1 MAPVVAS
8 AELIRMSIATLSNA
22 RRRVAALSALV
33 LLVSCGDTAEITG
46 TINQPAGP
54 TQSITVNAATSFVY
68 LTLGDTARVT
78 TVADPAAST
87 AWDVGVFAFNTVINS
102 GAGGP
107 GETRGVCLCAPEPS
121 VARLQQMSAQSEAA
135 RFDSVTT
142 ARVPD
147 AAQFRGDSL
156 VPGVDGWF
164 NGAPGPQ
171 ATARSTR
178 TFLVVDGTA
187 APIYTKLRIT
197 SLTNPTAAGPG
208 TMTIEWASQSTP
220 FTSPFGATRT
230 ATLTVGA
237 QPLYLDLTSGTT
249 VAVSGR
255 WQLQFRGW
263 SIRANSG
270 VSGPGTVSIAR
281 LDNVEFAGLTAPQAL
296 AVPRGQFVRDNQVGP
311 FSTNGFIGSPWRYN
325 ILGNDNQ
332 VWPTF
337 DVYLVRR
344 GSSVWKVQFTSYY
357 GAGAQERQVTIR
369 YARLAR

>member
-1 MAPVVAS
+1 M
-8 AELIRMSIATLSNA
+8 TLTSHA
-22 RRRVAALSALV
+22 LRRVGLALSTV
-33 LLVSCGDTAEITG
+33 SLLTACSDSTEVTG
-46 TINQPAGP
+46 PGTTPTGP
-54 TQSITVNAATSFVY
+54 TQTITVNAAAGFVY

-78 TVADPAAST
+78 TVTDAAAST

-107 GETRGVCLCAPEPS
+107 GETRGVCLCAAEPS
-121 VARLQQMSAQSEAA
+121 VARLQQMSASSEQA
-135 RFDSVTT
+135 RFDSVSS
-142 ARVPD
+142 ARIPES
-147 AAQFRGDSL
+147 AQFRGDSL
-156 VPGVDGWF
+156 VPGVEGWF
-164 NGAPGPQ
+164 TGTPGPT
-171 ATARSTR
+171 ATARPSR

-187 APIYTKLRIT
+187 APIYTKLRVT
-197 SLTNPTAAGPG
+197 SFTNPTAAGPG
-208 TMTIEWASQSTP
+208 TVTVEWASQSAP
-220 FTSPFGATRT
+220 FTAPFGTART
-230 ATLTVGA
+230 TTVTVGA
-237 QPLYLDLTSGTT
+237 QPVYLDLTTGTT
-249 VAVSGR
+249 VASTGR

-270 VSGPGTVSIAR
+270 VSGPGVVSIAR
-281 LDNVEFAGLTAPQAL
+281 LDNTDFATLTAPQAL

-344 GSSVWKVQFTSYY
+344 GTNVWKVQFTSYY
-357 GAGAQERQVTIR
+357 GPGAQERQVTIR